1 MSTRS
6 ALLRHWPLLLAAALL
21 AGAGVAFWQAD
32 QARATDN
39 VGNHALVDDA
49 TTTEVGQEVSAALVR
64 VFSFDYSDP
73 EPTQQ
78 AADELLAGD
87 ARKEYD
93 QLFAT
98 LEEKAPGQKLVLTA
112 QVQVAAV
119 QELAGDRAKLLVFL
133 DQASQ
138 RASDEESSISAAQLS
153 IDAEL
158 VDGGWRIVALDPL

>member
-1 MSTRS
+1 MSPRS
-6 ALLRHWPLLLAAALL
+6 TLLRHWPLLLAAVLL
-21 AGAGVAFWQAD
+21 VGAGAAFWQAD
-32 QARATDN
+32 RARDTDN
-39 VGNHALVDDA
+39 VGNHALVDDS
-49 TTTEVGQEVSAALVR
+49 TTTEVQSEVSAALVR

-87 ARKEYD
+87 ARQEYD
-93 QLFAT
+93 QLFAA

-153 IDAEL
+153 VDAERA
-158 VDGGWRIVALDPL
+158 DGRWRIVALRPL

>member
-6 ALLRHWPLLLAAALL
+6 PLVRHWPLLLVVVLL
-21 AGAGVAFWQAD
+21 VGAGITFWQAD
-32 QARATDN
+32 RARGTDN

-49 TTTEVGQEVSAALVR
+49 TTTEVQSAVSAALVR

-73 EPTQQ
+73 APTQQ
-78 AADELLAGD
+78 AADEVLAGD

-93 QLFAT
+93 QLFAA

-119 QELAGDRAKLLVFL
+119 QELEGDRAKLLVFL

-153 IDAEL
+153 IDAER
-158 VDGGWRIVALDPL
+158 VDGDWRIVALRPL

>member
-1 MSTRS
+1 VNVRS
-6 ALLRHWPLLLAAALL
+6 PLLRHWPLLLAVVLL

-32 QARATDN
+32 RVRDTDH
-39 VGNHALVDDA
+39 VGNHAVVDDA
-49 TTTEVGQEVSAALVR
+49 ASTDVQSAVSAALVR

-87 ARKEYD
+87 ARSEYD

-98 LEEKAPGQKLVLTA
+98 LEEKAPGQRLVLTA

-119 QELAGDRAKLLVFL
+119 QELTGDRATLLVFL

-153 IDAEL
+153 VDAERT
-158 VDGGWRIVALDPL
+158 DGSWRIVALRPL

>member
-6 ALLRHWPLLLAAALL
+6 PLLRHWPLLLAVALL
-21 AGAGVAFWQAD
+21 VGAGVAFWQAD
-32 QARATDN
+32 RARGTDN
-39 VGNHALVDDA
+39 VGNHALVDD
-49 TTTEVGQEVSAALVR
+49 TRTTEVQSAVSAALVR

-73 EPTQQ
+73 SPTQR

-87 ARKEYD
+87 ARTEYD
-93 QLFAT
+93 QLFAA

-119 QELAGDRAKLLVFL
+119 QELEGDRATLLVFL

-153 IDAEL
+153 IDAER
-158 VDGGWRIVALDPL
+158 VDGAWRIVALRPL

>member
-1 MSTRS
+1 MSARS
-6 ALLRHWPLLLAAALL
+6 PLVRHWPLLLVVVLL
-21 AGAGVAFWQAD
+21 VGAGIAFWQAD
-32 QARATDN
+32 RARGTDN

-49 TTTEVGQEVSAALVR
+49 ATAEVQSAVGAALVR

-73 EPTQQ
+73 APTHR
-78 AADELLAGD
+78 AAEELLAGD

-93 QLFAT
+93 QLFAA

-112 QVQVAAV
+112 QVQRAAV
-119 QELAGDRAKLLVFL
+119 QELEGDRAKLLVFL

-153 IDAEL
+153 IDAER
-158 VDGGWRIVALDPL
+158 VDGDWRIVALRPL